1 MATCH
6 LYLGALGSVRE
17 IWKPLG
23 ATNVKVSKLKIDV
36 TSIFDPTG
44 LLRFLPKG
52 VIRTFFRSLR
62 TSWDFTNAKARW
74 SSWATITALPSVED
88 PTTSS
93 TTASSWRIAH
103 WTTTNCLKFGWIGW
117 LKNGAVSYTFAE
129 KKIYFLKIVRD
140 LRPLIWTKWEHN
152 NKAFLCTFSRQAH
165 GELVDAT
172 IIKLHLSQVAKKL
185 V

>member
-62 TSWDFTNAKARW
+62 TS
-74 SSWATITALPSVED
+74 
-88 PTTSS
+88 
-93 TTASSWRIAH
+93 
-103 WTTTNCLKFGWIGW
+103 
-117 LKNGAVSYTFAE
+117 
-129 KKIYFLKIVRD
+129 
-140 LRPLIWTKWEHN
+140 
-152 NKAFLCTFSRQAH
+152 
-165 GELVDAT
+165 
-172 IIKLHLSQVAKKL
+172 
-185 V
+185 